1 MGQLQSKING
11 CIHEGTVLAEKYA
24 FEYGFE
30 KMMLMMMMIMN
41 EMLNLFLCQFKT
53 EIILRSLLKIL

>member
-11 CIHEGTVLAEKYA
+11 CIYEGTVLAEKYA

-30 KMMLMMMMIMN
+30 KMMMMMMMMM
-41 EMLNLFLCQFKT
+41 MLNEK
-53 EIILRSLLKIL
+53 KILFTC